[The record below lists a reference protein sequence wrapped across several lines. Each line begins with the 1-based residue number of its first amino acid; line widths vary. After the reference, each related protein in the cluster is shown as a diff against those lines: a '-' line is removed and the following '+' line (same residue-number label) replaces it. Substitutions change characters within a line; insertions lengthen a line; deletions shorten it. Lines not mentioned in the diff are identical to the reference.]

1 MSNLISEYKV
11 NLTSFKYLSW
21 LMTGI
26 SVIYILS
33 GVTSGDQEKITEAL
47 TGGIIGLLIAL
58 FFYYFGKKS
67 RTISIYADK
76 LQYTQSNKTFST
88 TWENLALVKSYQED
102 GKQSESLIIMTED
115 EQLVNI
121 SSAYFERIKLIA
133 VYKDIYN
140 FVNEN
145 FENHSVTFED
155 DRNWLKIE

>member
-1 MSNLISEYKV
+1 MA
-11 NLTSFKYLSW
+11 
-21 LMTGI
+21 GI

-47 TGGIIGLLIAL
+47 SGGIIGLLIAL

-67 RTISIYADK
+67 RKISIFDDK

-88 TWENLALVKSYQED
+88 SWDNLALVKSYQED
-102 GKQSESLIIMTED
+102 GKQSENLLIMTED

-121 SSAYFERIKLIA
+121 SSAYFERLKLIA
-133 VYKDIYN
+133 AYKDIYN
-140 FVNEN
+140 FVSEN
-145 FENHSVTFED
+145 FETNSITFED